1 MYSQLNSNELKKAG
15 DYVLS
20 QIAIISKESFDGS
33 STPKKIDITSLVVEI
48 NIYEDIDEKN
58 LTGQIVIS
66 DSTGLPNNMPLTGN
80 ELIQFKVGTPG
91 SERYFDFEKNPMVIY
106 KIGQRRVH
114 NPRSQIYILYFCSME
129 QITNQTVKVQRSFT
143 GSVDNMLGKVLQGE
157 LGTGKDIFIEKT
169 RGNRK
174 FVIPRWRPFKTISF
188 LCNNAQSIQFQST
201 GYKFYETAQG
211 FHCRSYESMMAVGV
225 DAARPVNGKFVQKM
239 AGTDSLDTL
248 AQMQTIS
255 EYEILE
261 NFNTMKLLATGALA
275 SRVLK
280 TDLFNKTFKNTDF
293 DYVKNYEKA
302 HHTEHDGNA
311 AREHMKKIIPEYP
324 FRDGKMLSEFPDGTF
339 YHASDTSN
347 TYEDSNGNVYETVD
361 DSDKLSKRISQDI
374 CLDSFKI
381 RIYVPGYTGLSVG
394 ELITIDL
401 PRYEKTSEGDKDRD
415 TQLSGRYLV
424 SKIAHTIKP
433 GSSYHSMSIE
443 ALKDSVMV
451 PYYNSAIET
460 EPKLVDKKGEI
471 YYQESI
477 DDGIFHTIS

>member
-1 MYSQLNSNELKKAG
+1 MYSQLNSTDLKKAG

-20 QIAIISKESFDGS
+20 QIAVVSKESFDGS

-58 LTGQIVIS
+58 LSGQIVIS

-80 ELIQFKVGTPG
+80 ELIQFKLGTPG
-91 SERYFDFEKNPMVIY
+91 SERFYDFEKNPMVIY
-106 KIGQRRVH
+106 KIGQRQVH
-114 NPRSQIYILYFCSME
+114 NPRSQIYVLYFCSIE
-129 QITNQTVKVQRSFT
+129 QLTNQTVKVQRSFE
-143 GSVDNMLGKVLQGE
+143 GSVDNMLGKVCQGE

-174 FVIPRWRPFKTISF
+174 YVIPRWKPYRTIDF
-188 LCNNAQSIQFQST
+188 LCNNAQSVQFQST
-201 GYKFYETAQG
+201 GYKFYETSLG

-225 DAARPVNGKFVQKM
+225 DAARPVNGAFKQQM
-239 AGTDSLDTL
+239 IGTDGLNVVK
-248 AQMQTIS
+248 QMQTIS
-255 EYEILE
+255 SYTILE

-302 HHTEHDGNA
+302 HHLEHANGS
-311 AREHMKKIIPEYP
+311 REHMKKIVPEYP

-339 YHASDTSN
+339 YHSSDNSN
-347 TYEDSNGNVYETVD
+347 TYEDANGNVYQHID
-361 DSDKLSKRISQDI
+361 DGDKISKRISQAA
-374 CLDSFKI
+374 CLDSFKM
-381 RIYVPGYTGLSVG
+381 RINVPGYTGLSVG
-394 ELITIDL
+394 ELITIEL
-401 PRYEKTSEGDKDRD
+401 PRYEAVSEGDKDRD
-415 TQLSGRYLV
+415 TILSGRYLV
-424 SKIAHTIKP
+424 SKIVHMVKP
-433 GSSYHSMSIE
+433 GNSYHSMSVE
-443 ALKDSVMV
+443 CVKDSVMV
-451 PYYNSAIET
+451 PYYSSTIET
-460 EPKLVDKKGEI
+460 EPKQVDKKGDV

>member
-20 QIAIISKESFDGS
+20 QISIISKESFDGS
-33 STPKKIDITSLVVEI
+33 SAAKKIDITSLVVEI

-58 LTGQIVIS
+58 LTGQVVIS
-66 DSTGLPNNMPLTGN
+66 DSTGLPNNLPLTGN
-80 ELIQFKVGTPG
+80 ELLQFKLGTPG
-91 SERYFDFEKNPMVIY
+91 SDRWFDFQKNPMVIY
-106 KIGQRRVH
+106 KIGQRTVK
-114 NPRSQIYILYFCSME
+114 NPRSQFYILYFCSME
-129 QITNQTVKVQRSFT
+129 QITNQTVKVQRSFE
-143 GSVDNMLGKVLQGE
+143 GSVDNMIGKVCQGE

-174 FVIPRWRPFKTISF
+174 FVIPRWDPYKTISF
-188 LCNNAQSIQFQST
+188 LCNNAQSVQFQST
-201 GYKFYETAQG
+201 GYKFYETSLG

-225 DAARPVNGKFVQKM
+225 DAARPVNGAFKQQM
-239 AGTDSLDTL
+239 IGTDGLNVVK
-248 AQMQTIS
+248 QMQTIS
-255 EYEILE
+255 SYTILE

-302 HHTEHDGNA
+302 HHLEHANGS
-311 AREHMKKIIPEYP
+311 REHMKKIVPEYP

-339 YHASDTSN
+339 YHTSDTSKV
-347 TYEDSNGNVYETVD
+347 YEDVNGIAYENVD
-361 DSDKLSKRISQDI
+361 DGDKLSKRISQDI

-381 RIYVPGYTGLSVG
+381 RIDVPGYTGLSAG

-401 PRYEKTSEGDKDRD
+401 PRYEAVSAGDKDRD

-424 SKIAHTIKP
+424 SKIAHQIKP
-433 GSSYHSMSIE
+433 GASYHSMSIE

-451 PYYNSAIET
+451 PYYSSVIDT

>member
-1 MYSQLNSNELKKAG
+1 
-15 DYVLS
+15 
-20 QIAIISKESFDGS
+20 
-33 STPKKIDITSLVVEI
+33 
-48 NIYEDIDEKN
+48 
-58 LTGQIVIS
+58 
-66 DSTGLPNNMPLTGN
+66 
-80 ELIQFKVGTPG
+80 
-91 SERYFDFEKNPMVIY
+91 
-106 KIGQRRVH
+106 
-114 NPRSQIYILYFCSME
+114 
-129 QITNQTVKVQRSFT
+129 
-143 GSVDNMLGKVLQGE
+143 
-157 LGTGKDIFIEKT
+157 
-169 RGNRK
+169 
-174 FVIPRWRPFKTISF
+174 
-188 LCNNAQSIQFQST
+188 
-201 GYKFYETAQG
+201 
-211 FHCRSYESMMAVGV
+211 
-225 DAARPVNGKFVQKM
+225 
-239 AGTDSLDTL
+239 
-248 AQMQTIS
+248 
-255 EYEILE
+255 
-261 NFNTMKLLATGALA
+261 MKLLATGALA

-311 AREHMKKIIPEYP
+311 AREHMKKIVPEYP

-424 SKIAHTIKP
+424 SKIAHMIKP